1 VDRPRGVLT
10 LHGDQTNSR
19 RSREVP
25 LIRYAKLSPESL
37 RTAVWRLDRVFGLDD
52 GFNDEPEAEALTR
65 SDEAMGTSRRSG
77 ESQLTAQPP

>member
-1 VDRPRGVLT
+1 
-10 LHGDQTNSR
+10 
-19 RSREVP
+19 
-25 LIRYAKLSPESL
+25 L